1 MKTKYSMI
9 NVVASLSF
17 QIITIIIGFF
27 VPRLI
32 IVTYGAEVNG
42 LSSNFSQVINI
53 INLLQAGL
61 VGASIFEMY
70 KPITEQDNEKIGSI
84 FYSSSKYFSKMSYV
98 FFLFILLSI
107 PYMLN
112 VESTE
117 LRNREIICSVLILGI
132 NATIGFRYYCK
143 YDVIFSA
150 NQEKYILILSSAL
163 EKTIYYVLVFLGI
176 YLRIHFI
183 WIYVFALVGTI
194 AKILYLN
201 YKFRQQFESRIISFR
216 ENDNYKV
223 KHQFHLFGN
232 QVIQNLIDT
241 APMITVTSLY
251 GFKSA
256 SIYSIYMLVGNF
268 FKTVFSTLQNAI
280 AASFGLLVAEGNR
293 TKVLEVFKVI
303 QIAFCMLTLVL
314 FSCVS
319 VLLPSFINIYS
330 NDIADFSYVYR
341 GLAIVISIYLV
352 CNISFLSFNLMIN
365 SLGLYGKVL
374 KANIVCGVV
383 TVLLTGIFSYL
394 DFQLGFLSSALFYF
408 SAIFHRYFILKSNG
422 VRLTP
427 VNLIISVLPV
437 FVTLIE
443 SYFMIHAPLVSS
455 ISTWIEY
462 GCISFVISCVC
473 VFSLSML
480 VWRKEM
486 KIIFDR
492 LRAAIKR

>member
-17 QIITIIIGFF
+17 QIITVLIGFF

-70 KPITEQDNEKIGSI
+70 KPITEQDYEKIGSI
-84 FYSSSKYFSKMSYV
+84 FYSSGKYFSKMSYV
-98 FFLFILLSI
+98 FFSLILLSI

-117 LRNREIICSVLILGI
+117 LRSGEIICSVLILGT

-143 YDVIFSA
+143 Y
-150 NQEKYILILSSAL
+150 AL
-163 EKTIYYVLVFLGI
+163 LFLGI

-183 WIYVFALVGTI
+183 WTYVFALAGTV
-194 AKILYLN
+194 AKILYLHF
-201 YKFRQQFESRIISFR
+201 KFKQQFESRIISFR
-216 ENDNYKV
+216 KNDDYRV

-251 GFKSA
+251 GFKYA

-303 QIAFCMLTLVL
+303 QIAFCMPTIVL

-319 VLLPSFINIYS
+319 MLFPSFINIYA
-330 NDIADFSYVYR
+330 NDIADSSYVYR
-341 GLAIVISIYLV
+341 GLAIVISLYLV

-374 KANIVCGVV
+374 RANIVCGGI
-383 TVLLTGIFSYL
+383 TILLMGVFTYL
-394 DFQLGFLSSALFYF
+394 DFQLAFLAPALFYF
-408 SAIFHRYFILKSNG
+408 VAIFHRYWVLKSNDVG
-422 VRLTP
+422 LTP
-427 VNLIISVLPV
+427 VNLVISVLPA

-443 SYFMIHAPLVSS
+443 SYFTMHASLLSS
-455 ISTWIEY
+455 ISTWIVR
-462 GCISFVISCVC
+462 GVFTFTISSTC

-480 VWRKEM
+480 IWRKEM
-486 KIIFDR
+486 KIIFSW
-492 LRAAIKR
+492 LRAVIKR